1 MYLYP
6 NNLRAK
12 PILWLW
18 YLKDIVLIGILT
30 LISVFIYAQLNNINL
45 LIGVAVYAI
54 LSLRFDDL
62 SILDILTHL
71 CRFFILEQQTFTWKN
86 ERKIH
91 HEEE

>member
-6 NNLRAK
+6 NNLKSK
-12 PILWLW
+12 PSLWLW
-18 YLKDIVLIGILT
+18 YLKDIVLVGILT
-30 LISVFIYAQLNNINL
+30 LISVFIYAQFNNINL
-45 LIGVAVYAI
+45 LVGVAVYAI

-71 CRFFILEQQTFTWKN
+71 CRFFILEQQNFTWKN

-91 HEEE
+91 RE